1 MDSEI
6 LKHYFLHKVHSKKK
20 KKNLRIGDKSIQKLA
35 VENLLCTQ
43 CSCRQLTYNSDQS
56 R

>member
-1 MDSEI
+1 MASEI
-6 LKHYFLHKVHSKKK
+6 LKHYFLYKVHSKK

-35 VENLLCTQ
+35 IENLLCTKYT
-43 CSCRQLTYNSDQS
+43 CRQLTYNSDQS

>member
-6 LKHYFLHKVHSKKK
+6 LKHFYFLYKVHSKK
-20 KKNLRIGDKSIQKLA
+20 KKNLRIGDTSCIQKA
-35 VENLLCTQ
+35 IEILLCTK
-43 CSCRQLTYNSDQS
+43 CSGRQLTYNSDQS